1 MTPTV
6 PRYRVVRFKCHAKG
20 ENNQVRVC
28 TNTTCRKQGSAQ
40 IVRHLKELVDPAQV
54 SVETSGCLANCG
66 SGPNV
71 AFLPSGLVVKHVTT
85 AAHVCS
91 LVERQCVGGQSAS
104 LVLKALE
111 LRMQGN
117 AAIQRSDLQVAL
129 NFYSA
134 ALELQAPR
142 GAEMLYSNRSSVHLS
157 LGHTQLA
164 LSDADEAIAAA
175 PKWAKGYLRRA
186 DALEAIGDVEYAMV
200 ALHKALDLD
209 STLAASKSFCQQL
222 KRVCESSSRSSAF

>member
-1 MTPTV
+1 VGQIGREGSVDRQTSSSVTNANMRLMSSDAVNSRATIAMTPTV

-111 LRMQGN
+111 
-117 AAIQRSDLQVAL
+117 V
-129 NFYSA
+129 
-134 ALELQAPR
+134 PR
-142 GAEMLYSNRSSVHLS
+142 VVCHTHC
-157 LGHTQLA
+157 HTQPTYCLRTQLCG
-164 LSDADEAIAAA
+164 LSTC
-175 PKWAKGYLRRA
+175 
-186 DALEAIGDVEYAMV
+186 
-200 ALHKALDLD
+200 
-209 STLAASKSFCQQL
+209 STSIPIIFKVS
-222 KRVCESSSRSSAF
+222 